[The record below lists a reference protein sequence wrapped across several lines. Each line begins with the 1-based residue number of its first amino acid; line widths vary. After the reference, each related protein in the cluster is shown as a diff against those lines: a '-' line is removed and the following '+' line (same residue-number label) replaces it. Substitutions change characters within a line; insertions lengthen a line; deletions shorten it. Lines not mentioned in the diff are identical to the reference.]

1 MSEPCGRNE
10 ERSQLNAADRAPYR
24 LAWPATIR
32 EAWVQASSFLAENG
46 VDDAAHHAELLL
58 RHVLGM
64 ERVAYLVALTEL
76 MPEDAIHAF
85 ESAVTRRS
93 TGEPTQYIIG
103 DAYFYG
109 LPFEV
114 TSDVLIPRP
123 ETELLVEAILTEADR
138 IWSQDEPLH
147 VVDIGTGSGAI
158 ACTLAHERPHWHITA
173 GDISPGALAVAKR
186 NAGRLGVAERM
197 SWKQGDL
204 LAPFAGSELD
214 ILVSNPPYI
223 PAGDIAD
230 LMREV
235 RDYEPRTALDG
246 GVDGLDPYRRL
257 VTMLS
262 ELGKAPRMIG
272 FEVGQG
278 QAQDVAAMLAQA
290 GYDEKLIIVP
300 DLAGIERHVI
310 GVRGLGE
317 I

>member
-1 MSEPCGRNE
+1 MSESCERNG
-10 ERSQLNAADRAPYR
+10 ERVQLNKAADNASYR

-64 ERVAYLVALTEL
+64 ERATYLVALTEQL
-76 MPEDAIHAF
+76 PEDAVAAF
-85 ESAVTRRS
+85 EEAVSRRS
-93 TGEPTQYIIG
+93 TGEPTQYIMG

-109 LPFEV
+109 LSFEV

-123 ETELLVEAILTEADR
+123 ETELLVEAVLAEADR
-138 IWSQDEPLH
+138 LWSQDAQLR

-158 ACTLAHERPHWHITA
+158 ACTLAHERPHWSVSA
-173 GDISPGALAVAKR
+173 GDISPAALAVAKR
-186 NAGRLGVAERM
+186 NAERLGVAERM
-197 SWKQGDL
+197 LWHQGDL
-204 LAPFAGSELD
+204 LAPFTGCEMD

-223 PAGDIAD
+223 PADDIAG

-246 GVDGLDPYRRL
+246 GADGLDPYRRL
-257 VTMLS
+257 VGMLPK
-262 ELGKAPRMIG
+262 LRKAPRLIG

-278 QAQDVAAMLAQA
+278 QARDVAALLAHA
-290 GYDEKLIIVP
+290 GYDEKLLIVP

-310 GVRGLGE
+310 GIRTME
-317 I
+317 